1 MYCLTASAIES
12 AVNSSAESKL
22 GVRLAA
28 LTNLGNANK
37 EVRGDVQE
45 IGL

>member
-1 MYCLTASAIES
+1 MYCLTASIIDS

-22 GVRLAA
+22 GMSPAA

-37 EVRGDVQE
+37 ELGSDVKE
-45 IGL
+45 I